1 MSSGGNVSKL
11 WQQGAPAVV
20 ESSKKLVIAIS
31 SRVLFDLDESHRIYE
46 RQGVEAYRDYQV
58 EKENEVLP
66 KGSAFSLVQKLL
78 RINSTFNRELVDV
91 VLLSRNSADT
101 GLRVFNSIEEYGLAI
116 SRAAF
121 CNGQSPMRYAGGFGV
136 NLFLSSHIVD
146 VRSALAQ
153 GYAAALCLPHGGR
166 PDEDSGLIR
175 FAFDGDGVL
184 FSDQAERINQ
194 SEGLES
200 FVEAE
205 RAAASQ
211 PLPGGPFKPFLA
223 ALQRLQFE
231 IGEGDCPIRTV
242 IITARSAPAHKRVI
256 STFRAWRI
264 NIDEALFLGGIDKAD
279 FIQGFA
285 ADVFFDDQMRH
296 CDSASDTTLTG
307 HVPFG
312 VMNEQ
317 KDDIPA

>member
-1 MSSGGNVSKL
+1 MNKL
-11 WQQGAPAVV
+11 WQQGTPAAA
-20 ESSKKLVIAIS
+20 SGKLVIGIS
-31 SRVLFDLDESHRIYE
+31 SRVLFDLDESHHIYE
-46 RQGVEAYRDYQV
+46 QQGVEAYRAYQV
-58 EKENEVLP
+58 ENENAVLP

-78 RINSTFNRELVDV
+78 RINDTFDRELVDV

-101 GLRVFNSIEEYGLAI
+101 GLRVFNSIEEYGLSI

-121 CNGQSPMRYAGGFGV
+121 CSGQSPMRYAGGFGV
-136 NLFLSSHIVD
+136 NLFLSSYVVD
-146 VRSALAQ
+146 VRLALAQ

-166 PDEDSGLIR
+166 RTEDSGLIR

-194 SEGLES
+194 SEGLER
-200 FVEAE
+200 FVETE
-205 RAAASQ
+205 RAAADQ

-231 IGEGDCPIRTV
+231 IGEGCPIRTI
-242 IITARSAPAHKRVI
+242 IITARSAPAHKRVV

-285 ADVFFDDQMRH
+285 ADVFFDDQLRH
-296 CDSASDTTLTG
+296 CDLAPGETLTG

-317 KDDIPA
+317 KSDVTA